1 MKGGEQD
8 LRSKGGR
15 GPSVHLCL
23 RLLSP
28 SPPDNAAIE
37 TPGSQPYSVTIR
49 AKGELFSVSPA
60 THDSLEGL
68 GALPGERTHWSSQGA
83 GSLRHSNQ
91 LPSGVREP
99 VRGHRTS
106 VLSWAGPLTL
116 GHACPTALWS
126 PGSPAP
132 FTKPLTWVLSA
143 LAQGRLSVSQS
154 TLLLCVL
161 LWPAGPRQPFCSPV
175 LPAPPASAGCP
186 TPDPRLVSQ
195 LTFPTASRV
204 SHISAIPAGLPL
216 HSASHDLSAEPDPE
230 KTALTVASQPEICRH
245 TLAALDPVHSL
256 YPAQLLGLGFCR
268 CPAWPLAPAAGLTR
282 LQS

>member
-143 LAQGRLSVSQS
+143 LAQGRLSVSQKYI
-154 TLLLCVL
+154 V
-161 LWPAGPRQPFCSPV
+161 AVCSPV
-175 LPAPPASAGCP
+175 ASWPPAAFLLSCPPRSPCLCWLSHSRSSPCKSAH
-186 TPDPRLVSQ
+186 
-195 LTFPTASRV
+195 FPYCVQSEPYQCNSSRASTAQC
-204 SHISAIPAGLPL
+204 LP
-216 HSASHDLSAEPDPE
+216 
-230 KTALTVASQPEICRH
+230 
-245 TLAALDPVHSL
+245 
-256 YPAQLLGLGFCR
+256 
-268 CPAWPLAPAAGLTR
+268 
-282 LQS
+282 